1 MLWLKINALTL
12 SILGTRDMTFA
23 NIIVGS
29 LDAHAD
35 LVTRVVLVLS
45 ITVLFFV
52 LTLKVSSLKCIQTQQ
67 GQHIK
72 IETIRDKITIVC
84 NMPNAYRS
92 SDECQQTVRS
102 Y

>member
-1 MLWLKINALTL
+1 MLWLKINTLTL

-45 ITVLFFV
+45 ITMLFFV
-52 LTLKVSSLKCIQTQQ
+52 LTLKVSFLKCFQTQQ
-67 GQHIK
+67 GQHIPTNSLQK
-72 IETIRDKITIVC
+72 KNGASASTK
-84 NMPNAYRS
+84 
-92 SDECQQTVRS
+92 
-102 Y
+102 